1 MAKPLQQIPPLWG
14 CLPVSCGGR
23 GKGVDLLRQQLPGLG
38 GRGGSHEGMPQSR
51 GTGEARAGPAHVFAS
66 DQQTMVA
73 AILHQTVQLIAG
85 QCKPC

>member
-1 MAKPLQQIPPLWG
+1 MGFGVSCWSGWVLSGPNSPAAKPWTCKACVVRP
-14 CLPVSCGGR
+14 
-23 GKGVDLLRQQLPGLG
+23 
-38 GRGGSHEGMPQSR
+38 
-51 GTGEARAGPAHVFAS
+51 AAGPAHVFAG